1 MQSFA
6 EELKLELKQIRS
18 NRFKI
23 IYKEIHP
30 ILSNSKIE
38 GACQLLINSY
48 FQNLDPKNRFVL
60 SSTEKFA
67 AMSIINKKWLPF

>member
-6 EELKLELKQIRS
+6 EELKLELKADTD

-23 IYKEIHP
+23 IYKKKP

-48 FQNLDPKNRFVL
+48 FQNLDQKQVCFI
-60 SSTEKFA
+60 KHGK
-67 AMSIINKKWLPF
+67 I